1 MAINQHF
8 KQESMDKL
16 RPNDISVQGYIF
28 KKNQRERS
36 IFFLE
41 PEQGGEEESLDSE
54 KEFKPRQFTTY
65 PDQTQNKRPKV

>member
-28 KKNQRERS
+28 KKKSEGEVH
-36 IFFLE
+36 FFE